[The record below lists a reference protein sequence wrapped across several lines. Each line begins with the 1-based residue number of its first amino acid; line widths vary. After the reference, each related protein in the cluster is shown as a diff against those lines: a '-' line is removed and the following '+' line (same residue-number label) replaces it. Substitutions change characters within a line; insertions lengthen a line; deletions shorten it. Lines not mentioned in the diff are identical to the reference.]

1 MKVIAN
7 KIIIKEDFYLAS
19 WKRNKYF
26 FPYKFL
32 INNEEKYRRVKAL
45 LENQKGLFKIDEGE
59 DLIVYAYIHKDH
71 EGFIVLDGL
80 NDLDVEVRIT
90 KNIDRK
96 IRKSLEKIS
105 RGKFK

>member
-1 MKVIAN
+1 MGGGTGSTDYLLKVRGKN
-7 KIIIKEDFYLAS
+7 KMNEETY
-19 WKRNKYF
+19 
-26 FPYKFL
+26 YKFL